1 MKWISGTIG
10 ITQLELLISGGSRPP
25 KGTYLFGVY
34 TQWLKWFLTKPGWSK
49 PHTHSNP
56 TNLALFRH
64 KITLYRFNKG
74 GSYYCRGG
82 SNGSRGLSPPGP
94 LTLTSEYT
102 LPSVS
107 LVCRKFF
114 PVGCA
119 EDTVNSAVH
128 ASACYAC
135 RARYYFSNNVCL
147 SVCPSS
153 AGIVSKRTDISTH
166 FLTFW

>member
-1 MKWISGTIG
+1 MDKLSWISLNKVLTAQHHIYSVVKVV
-10 ITQLELLISGGSRPP
+10 LWSRGG
-25 KGTYLFGVY
+25 
-34 TQWLKWFLTKPGWSK
+34 LTWRSQVGANPN
-49 PHTHSNP
+49 THSNP
-56 TNLALFRH
+56 TNLALFGH

-94 LTLTSEYT
+94 LTLSSEYT

-153 AGIVSKRTDISTH
+153 AGIVSKRKDISTH